1 MPRGFYGR
9 AALILIVPIVT
20 IQLVMSIVF
29 IQRHFE
35 GVTRQMTE
43 SIVAELSYILPRI
56 DAAPDLDTALRDLRP
71 LSDALQIGLRP
82 ATPDAPP
89 PARDRR
95 LFYDLSGRAVIDTL
109 RAALP
114 QYRVADLLNPED
126 LVLFWIDTSH
136 GLVEATLP
144 RRRVSASNPHQLLVI
159 MVFSGLVLTL
169 ISAIFLRN
177 QVRSVKRLAAAA
189 EAFGRGQNMPYRP
202 TGATEIRA
210 AGRAFLDMR
219 ARIER
224 QIEQRTLMLSGIS
237 HDLRTPLTR
246 LSLSLS
252 LADENDETR
261 AMQADLAEMARLID
275 SFLDYVR
282 GQATAESAQV
292 DVVALLEGLILN
304 ARRCGGDVRLIE
316 APGTAIA
323 TLRVSLIERAI
334 DNLISNALRY
344 AGRAEIQLKCSDTRL
359 VICVEDDG
367 PGIPDDRREEAKR
380 PFVRLDPARNQ
391 DRGSG
396 VGLGLAIA
404 DDAAQMHGGR
414 LILSRS
420 ARLGGLCACIDLP
433 RGTEAAGG
441 RPQSTGLKLTALKIP
456 RRQSTRRKSP
466 RTKTTAPKPPEPRSP
481 GPKSPGPAN

>member
-43 SIVAELSYILPRI
+43 SIVTELGYILPRI
-56 DAAPDLDTALRDLRP
+56 DTAPDLPSALRDLRP
-71 LSDALQIGLRP
+71 LSDQLQIGLRP
-82 ATPDAPP
+82 AAPDAPAP
-89 PARDRR
+89 HEDRR
-95 LFYDLSGRAVIDTL
+95 LFYDLSGRAVVDTL
-109 RAALP
+109 RATLP
-114 QYRVADLLNPED
+114 GYRTGDLLNPD
-126 LVLFWIDTSH
+126 KLVLFWVDTAH
-136 GLVEATLP
+136 GIVEVTLP
-144 RRRVSASNPHQLLVI
+144 RRRVTASNPHQLLVI

-169 ISAIFLRN
+169 ISGLFLRN
-177 QVRSVKRLAAAA
+177 QVRSVRQLAAAA
-189 EAFGRGQNMPYRP
+189 EAFGRGQTLPYRP
-202 TGATEIRA
+202 RGATEIRA

-252 LADENDETR
+252 LADETEETR

-282 GQATAESAQV
+282 GQAAAECTDV
-292 DVVALLEGLILN
+292 DVVQMLRGLIAN
-304 ARRCGGDVRLIE
+304 ARRSGGDVTLFE
-316 APGTAIA
+316 APATAA
-323 TLRVSLIERAI
+323 APLRADLIERAVE
-334 DNLISNALRY
+334 NLISNALRY
-344 AGRAEIQLKCSDTRL
+344 AGRAEIHLRVTPARL
-359 VICVEDDG
+359 SICVEDDG
-367 PGIPDDRREEAKR
+367 PGIPDDRHEEAKR

-391 DRGSG
+391 DRGGG

-404 DDAAQMHGGR
+404 DDAARMHGGR
-414 LILSRS
+414 LTLSRS

-433 RGTEAAGG
+433 REAQARGE
-441 RPQSTGLKLTALKIP
+441 SL
-456 RRQSTRRKSP
+456 
-466 RTKTTAPKPPEPRSP
+466 
-481 GPKSPGPAN
+481 

>member
-35 GVTRQMTE
+35 GVTRQMTQ
-43 SIVAELSYILPRI
+43 SIVAELGYVLLRINMADDLP
-56 DAAPDLDTALRDLRP
+56 DALRDLRP
-71 LSDALQIGLRP
+71 LTYRLQFGMRP
-82 ATPDAPP
+82 ATPDLPP
-89 PARDRR
+89 PDSDIH

-109 RAALP
+109 RTTLP
-114 QYRVADLLNPED
+114 AYHVGQILSDEK
-126 LVLFWIDTSH
+126 LVLFWVTTRH
-136 GLVEATLP
+136 GLVEVTLP
-144 RRRVSASNPHQLLVI
+144 RNRVSASNPHQLLVI

-189 EAFGRGQNMPYRP
+189 EAFGRGQALPYRP
-202 TGATEIRA
+202 SGATEIRA
-210 AGRAFLDMR
+210 AGRAFLNMR

-252 LADENDETR
+252 MTEDTEETR

-275 SFLDYVR
+275 SFLDYAR
-282 GQATAESAQV
+282 GEAIADSAPV
-292 DVVALLEGLILN
+292 DVPVLLHGLVLN
-304 ARRCGGDVRLIE
+304 ARRGGARVGYDV
-316 APGTAIA
+316 PDTPMVVP
-323 TLRVSLIERAI
+323 LRAGLIERAV
-334 DNLISNALRY
+334 DNLIGNALRY
-344 AGRAEIQLKCSDTRL
+344 AGRAEVSLSLSDTTL
-359 VICVEDDG
+359 KICVQDDG
-367 PGIPDDRREEAKR
+367 PGIPEDRFDEAKR
-380 PFVRLDPARNQ
+380 PFVRLDAARNQ
-391 DRGSG
+391 NRGSG

-404 DDAAQMHGGR
+404 EDVAQMHGGR

-420 ARLGGLCACIDLP
+420 QQWGGLSACLEFP
-433 RGTEAAGG
+433 V
-441 RPQSTGLKLTALKIP
+441 RPQVMA
-456 RRQSTRRKSP
+456 
-466 RTKTTAPKPPEPRSP
+466 
-481 GPKSPGPAN
+481 

>member
-35 GVTRQMTE
+35 GVTRQMTQ
-43 SIVAELSYILPRI
+43 SIVAELSYILPRV
-56 DAAPDLDTALRDLRP
+56 DAAPNLPNALRDLRP
-71 LSDALQIGLRP
+71 LSDSLQIELR
-82 ATPDAPP
+82 AASTAMPP
-89 PARDRR
+89 PDRDLH
-95 LFYDLSGRAVIDTL
+95 LFYDLSGRAVLNTL
-109 RAALP
+109 RTTLP
-114 QYRVADLLNPED
+114 PYRVGQILSDEK
-126 LVLFWIDTSH
+126 LVLFWVDTRH
-136 GLVEATLP
+136 GMVEVTLP
-144 RRRVSASNPHQLLVI
+144 RNRVSASNPHQLLVI

-177 QVRSVKRLAAAA
+177 QVRSVKRLADAA
-189 EAFGRGQNMPYRP
+189 EAFGRGQALPYRP
-202 TGATEIRA
+202 SGATEIRA

-224 QIEQRTLMLSGIS
+224 QIEQRTLMLSGVS

-252 LADENDETR
+252 MADESDETR

-275 SFLDYVR
+275 SFLDYAR
-282 GQATAESAQV
+282 GEATAESQSV
-292 DVVALLEGLILN
+292 DVIGLLNGLVSN
-304 ARRCGGDVRLIE
+304 ARRCGGTVDLS
-316 APGTAIA
+316 APDAPVMA
-323 TLRVSLIERAI
+323 TLRAGLIERAV
-334 DNLISNALRY
+334 DNLIGNALRY
-344 AGRAEIQLKCSDTRL
+344 ADRAEVSVQHSDTTL
-359 VICVEDDG
+359 SICVQDDG
-367 PGIPDDRREEAKR
+367 PGIPEDRFDEAKR

-404 DDAAQMHGGR
+404 EDAAQMHGGR

-420 ARLGGLCACIDLP
+420 AKWGGLCACLELP
-433 RGTEAAGG
+433 LGT
-441 RPQSTGLKLTALKIP
+441 
-456 RRQSTRRKSP
+456 
-466 RTKTTAPKPPEPRSP
+466 
-481 GPKSPGPAN
+481 